1 MEPALAAFEEE
12 EEEPWE
18 RVGLHYGKKVK
29 VKWATA
35 AAAAKCV

>member
-35 AAAAKCV
+35 AAAKCV